1 MAAARV
7 GVGPAPPPEPRIAPH
22 ESCQPGTCVARSGAA
37 GPFRRRLGGPRESPD
52 GDTAADVFHRGQW
65 KKENVPD
72 ELFDVTDLLVIV
84 TGGARGIGR
93 GAASALL
100 ERGANVV
107 LWDIREDAL
116 AEATTGELAPWRERV
131 RAEVVDV
138 SAADAVERAAQA
150 VLRDGPVDVLINC
163 AGISSHRRPV
173 LEIPQTDWDRML
185 AVNFTGTLH
194 TCRALGRAMVARE
207 AGSIINV
214 SSIDAVDP
222 SPGILHYA
230 VSKAAVA
237 MLTTGLAREWAA
249 SGVRVNAVGPGP
261 ILTPMTAP
269 ILESHPGLRERWE
282 ASVPLG
288 RIGTP
293 ADLAGIFVYLASPAS
308 AWVTGRSFYIDGGWL
323 L

>member
-1 MAAARV
+1 
-7 GVGPAPPPEPRIAPH
+7 
-22 ESCQPGTCVARSGAA
+22 
-37 GPFRRRLGGPRESPD
+37 
-52 GDTAADVFHRGQW
+52 
-65 KKENVPD
+65 VPD
-72 ELFDVTDLLVIV
+72 ELFDVTDLRVIV

-116 AEATTGELAPWRERV
+116 AEAITGELAPWRERV

-194 TCRALGRAMVARE
+194 TCRALGQSMVARG

-237 MLTTGLAREWAA
+237 MLTTGLTREWAA